1 MPMDKTPPNAAP
13 RGASRLPPLLRRPW
27 PWLALAV
34 VAGGAYWFAAGRG
47 AEEGAAGKKGFGG
60 RPTPVLAATVKKG
73 DMPVFLNGLGNVMPL
88 SSVTVKYRV
97 DGQLMKVH
105 FREGQV
111 VKAGELLAEIDARPF
126 QVLLTQAEGQFA
138 RDQAL
143 LKNAKLDQERYR
155 TLVAQD
161 SIPKQQLD
169 TQEALVRQYEGTVK
183 VDQGLVDNARLQLT
197 YARITA
203 PAAGRAG
210 LRQVDAGNIVHASD
224 ANGLVVIAQTQP
236 IAALFTLPEDSIP
249 AVMKKLAAGEKLT
262 VTAYDREQKVKL
274 AEGSLMAVDSQ
285 IDTATGTVKLKAKF
299 ANDDAALFPNQFVN
313 VRLAL
318 EVKKDVVLIP
328 TAAIQRGK
336 QNGAFVYVIK
346 DDKSVTVRP
355 VKLGPAEGE
364 ITAIEN
370 GLVPGEQVVADGADK
385 LREGAKVEP
394 QAPGAGKAAGGP
406 GGERRKRGEGKP
418 GEGKPADGKPAGAK
432 PADAVP
438 PDAKP
443 TDAAPTERK
452 WDPAK
457 AAEWKKR
464 RGGE

>member
-1 MPMDKTPPNAAP
+1 MDKIPVKHA
-13 RGASRLPPLLRRPW
+13 GVSRIPPLMRRPSV
-27 PWLALAV
+27 WLAVAAV
-34 VAGGAYWFAAGRG
+34 IGAGYWFVAGRG
-47 AEEGAAGKKGFGG
+47 GATDEAAAGKKGGG
-60 RPTPVLAATVKKG
+60 RPTPVLAATAKKG
-73 DMPVFLNGLGNVMPL
+73 DMPVFLNGLGNVTPL

-105 FREGQV
+105 FKEGQV
-111 VKAGELLAEIDARPF
+111 VKAGDLLAEIDARPF

-155 TLVAQD
+155 NLVAQD

-183 VDQGLVDNARLQLT
+183 VDQGQVDNARLQLS
-197 YARITA
+197 YARVTA

-236 IAALFTLPEDSIP
+236 IAALFSLAEDSIP
-249 AVMKKLAAGEKLT
+249 AVMKKLAAGEKLA
-262 VTAYDREQKVKL
+262 VTAWDREQKVKL
-274 AEGSLMAVDSQ
+274 AEGSLLAVDSQ
-285 IDTATGTVKLKAKF
+285 IDAATGTVKLKAKF

-313 VRLAL
+313 LRLAL
-318 EVKKDVVLIP
+318 DVKRDVVLVP
-328 TAAIQRGK
+328 TSAIQRGK
-336 QNGAFVYVIK
+336 QNNVFVYVIK

-364 ITAIEN
+364 TTAVEE
-370 GLVPGEQVVADGADK
+370 GLAPGESVVADGADK

-394 QAPGAGKAAGGP
+394 QMPGAGKAAGG
-406 GGERRKRGEGKP
+406 GERRKGGKP
-418 GEGKPADGKPAGAK
+418 GEGKPAEGKPAGPR
-432 PADAVP
+432 PAEAG
-438 PDAKP
+438 P
-443 TDAAPTERK
+443 TNAAPANAASADGK
-452 WDPAK
+452 P
-457 AAEWKKR
+457 AEWKKR
-464 RGGE
+464 RGGD